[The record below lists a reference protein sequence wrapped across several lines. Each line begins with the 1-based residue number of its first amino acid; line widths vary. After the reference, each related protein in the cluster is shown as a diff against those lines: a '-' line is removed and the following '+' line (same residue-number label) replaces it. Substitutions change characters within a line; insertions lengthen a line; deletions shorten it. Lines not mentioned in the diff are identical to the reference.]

1 MLLSS
6 WDARP
11 WAALLVVLLLSLGAL
26 DLHAQ
31 EASPAEDPPPES
43 SAPAPVDDP
52 ELLWARIQQDELPS
66 WTARRE
72 AAEARAAEARAFF
85 AGGSSLRAAFPSL
98 ADGPL
103 SLVGW
108 LDSQLI
114 RLEEAEA
121 QRALARAR
129 PAPTLGDEERVA
141 AWLAARQATLDAED
155 SAALLERRMLLS
167 LRALARERPELAGAG
182 LAAELERLGG
192 RLAELSTRA
201 QAATGDEREAL
212 LKRIDE
218 MALRQERL
226 RDQAT
231 RARLAALRPGD
242 GGVLDPADIERL
254 GPGPE
259 GEGAADRL
267 RRVRPLLPE
276 AVRATV
282 DAALERYVTEV
293 EIPRREAEL
302 ERKETETQAAA
313 AEAASRAELARREAE
328 RAAADARDDEDRKVA
343 ALLEEVA
350 DAEAQAQATWDQ
362 TREGEAETEAIEDE
376 WSGRIAAIEAEL
388 AALAGMPS
396 GVGSDRRLRASKQWR
411 ELQSW
416 LSDLRDEALVAGTRM
431 ESEEEKAE
439 SARAAILDERTRVV
453 EARSWIRELP
463 AGPDQLAVADAVEQW
478 DKSLE
483 ERLRAWS
490 QRVDSAVHHR
500 DQTFQTLRKAKEL
513 RERLRPFVPRGVRAD
528 RNLVAEVRQEVHLL
542 GPNVRALVRRR
553 GHALADLPL
562 LLQDPDRL
570 LGLLVGS
577 FWILLA
583 LATWFLLRAAAPR
596 WTGAT
601 LERIAARRTGLFPL
615 ELGPLR
621 GPAAATAVAAI
632 DLIALSLLLGPV
644 RQRMP
649 ELAIV
654 LMLARVVAL
663 FRLVDN
669 GFHLL
674 VAPSSEHRPALVV
687 FSRDAW
693 PLVARAE
700 RLLLLWVLLGAVIQ
714 YLVRD
719 VVGADAVAFLIS
731 RVFQLALL
739 GLVASLLHLAEP
751 YVRRT
756 LQTEAPD
763 GGLKRRLTSED
774 ASSLTRAPRALLGIL
789 WFLGLRSW
797 QLLQGNIDENT
808 TLGSMLNLVNRR
820 RLTQGRE
827 EAAVETPALPSPL
840 RRGLSTGLEADEVP
854 FVYGD
859 VVDKADA
866 SLDAWGEEEGRGLV
880 LLIGDRGMGKHAF
893 VNHWAEAAAERCG
906 LPMRRTELAPRLLD
920 ANELLRVLARG
931 LGLEGVEDERSF
943 IHAVKSLEPT
953 LFVIEEVEAAFLR
966 RVGGFSSLRTLF
978 RVLASTC
985 EKHFWLVTAHAPAW
999 RLLERVGTV
1008 VSANTFRG
1016 VLELPRLSGA
1026 SLQGLLVERTR
1037 RLGHEVDFGGLV
1049 SGPGGQPTAERER
1062 TTEAYFRLLAEA
1074 SGGNVGVA
1082 LPLWAASLCPGGD
1095 DQPLRVRLPGV
1106 IANPSLP
1113 PLSDWGLLTL
1123 AAVRVH
1129 GGLNVD
1135 ELVATNNLERDLV
1148 QTTVQVLDNLDLLER
1163 GPGRRYRVRMAVLA
1177 AVTRLLRRRHFVYGK
1192 E

>member
-1 MLLSS
+1 MPFRS
-6 WDARP
+6 WAAPRR
-11 WAALLVVLLLSLGAL
+11 AALLALLLLFVGAL
-26 DLHAQ
+26 DLRAQ
-31 EASPAEDPPPES
+31 DVAPAEEGEPAAVTSVPAEDP
-43 SAPAPVDDP
+43 
-52 ELLWARIQQDELPS
+52 ELVWARIQQDELPA

-72 AAEARAAEARAFF
+72 VAEARSAEARAFF
-85 AGGSSLRAAFPSL
+85 GGGSSLRAAFPSL

-103 SLVGW
+103 ALVGW
-108 LDSQLI
+108 LDSQLV

-121 QRALARAR
+121 QRALLRAR
-129 PAPTLGDEERVA
+129 PAPTLGDDERVA
-141 AWLAARQATLDAED
+141 SWLAARQATLDAED

-182 LAAELERLGG
+182 FAAEAERLSA
-192 RLAELSTRA
+192 RLAELSVQA
-201 QAATGDEREAL
+201 QEATGDERGAL
-212 LKRIDE
+212 LQRID
-218 MALRQERL
+218 ALVLRQERL
-226 RDQAT
+226 KDQAT
-231 RARLAALRPGD
+231 RARLAVLRPGD
-242 GGVLDPADIERL
+242 RGVLDPADIGRL

-267 RRVRPLLPE
+267 RRVRQMLPDDL
-276 AVRATV
+276 RATV
-282 DAALERYVTEV
+282 DAALERYVAEV
-293 EIPRREAEL
+293 EAPRREAEQK
-302 ERKETETQAAA
+302 RKETETQAAA
-313 AEAASRAELARREAE
+313 AEAANRAELARREAE
-328 RAAADARDDEDRKVA
+328 RAAADAQDDEGRRIA
-343 ALLEEVA
+343 ALLDEVA
-350 DAEAQAQATWDQ
+350 DAEAQSQATWDA
-362 TREGEAETEAIEDE
+362 TREGEAQTEQMEGE
-376 WSGRIAAIEAEL
+376 WADRIAAIEAEL
-388 AALAGMPS
+388 AALAGMPT
-396 GVGSDRRLRASKQWR
+396 GLGSDRRLRASKQWR

-416 LSDLRDEALVAGTRM
+416 LSDLRDEALVAGTEM
-431 ESEEEKAE
+431 ESEEDKAE
-439 SARAAILDERTRVV
+439 AARAEILDERTRVV
-453 EARSWIRELP
+453 EARAWVRDLP
-463 AGPDQLAVADAVEQW
+463 EGPDQFAVIDSIEQW

-490 QRVDSAVHHR
+490 QRVDGAVHHR
-500 DQTFQTLRKAKEL
+500 DQTFQTLRGAKEL

-528 RNLVAEVRQEVHLL
+528 RNLVSEVTQEVQLL

-570 LGLLVGS
+570 LALLVGS

-583 LATWFLLRAAAPR
+583 LATWFLLRAAAPK

-632 DLIALSLLLGPV
+632 DLVALSLLLGPT

-649 ELAIV
+649 ELAIA

-674 VAPSSEHRPALVV
+674 VAPSSEHRPALMV
-687 FSRDAW
+687 FSREAW

-700 RLLLLWVLLGAVIQ
+700 RLLLLWVLLGAVVQ

-719 VVGADAVAFLIS
+719 VVGADAVALLIA
-731 RVFQLALL
+731 RGFQLALL

-751 YVRRT
+751 HVRRT
-756 LQTEAPD
+756 LQREAPD
-763 GGLKRRLTSED
+763 GGLKRRLTAED
-774 ASSLTRAPRALLGIL
+774 SAWITRAPRAFVGIV

-808 TLGSMLNLVNRR
+808 TLGTMLNLVNRR

-827 EAAVETPALPSPL
+827 ESAVEPPAIPTTL
-840 RRGLSTGLEADEVP
+840 RRGLSASVEAVEVP
-854 FVYGD
+854 QIYGE
-859 VVDKADA
+859 VVEKADA
-866 SLDAWGEEEGRGLV
+866 ALDAWRDEEGRGLV
-880 LLIGDRGMGKHAF
+880 LLIGDRGHGKHAF
-893 VNHWAEAAAERCG
+893 VNHWAEPAAERRG
-906 LPMRRTELAPRLLD
+906 LPLRRAELSPRLLD
-920 ANELLRVLARG
+920 SDELLRVLARG
-931 LGLEGVEDERSF
+931 LGLEDITDERSF
-943 IHAVKSLEPT
+943 IHAVKGLEPT

-966 RVGGFSSLRTLF
+966 RVGGFSALRTLF
-978 RVLASTC
+978 RVLASVC

-1016 VLELPRLSGA
+1016 VLELPRLGGA
-1026 SLQGLLVERTR
+1026 SLQRLLVERTR
-1037 RLGHEVDFGGLV
+1037 RLGHEVDFGGLT
-1049 SGPGGQPTAERER
+1049 SGPGGQPAAERER
-1062 TTEAYFRLLAEA
+1062 TTEAFFRLLAEA

-1082 LPLWAASLCPGGD
+1082 LPLWAASLSPNGD
-1095 DQPLRVRLPGV
+1095 GQPLRVRLPGV